1 MIFLLGDTH
10 GPTNFLK
17 KISELEKQYQPAEDD
32 YVIVLGD
39 FGLLFALQENL
50 FEHLALKAA
59 NEKPYKILFLDGNH
73 ENFSR
78 LLAESCDCNF
88 GGNIARQLTEYK
100 NIIWMQ
106 RGCCYQIDN
115 KKILTFGGGTSI
127 DKAYRIPDISWWEE
141 ENISDQDIENY
152 KNTIKKY
159 GKDYDYVLTHA
170 APVSFASCCVDP
182 YFKDSNSDKLEMLL
196 DDRLTFKKWYFG
208 HYHVDKEADTWQ
220 CLYENIVRL

>member
-1 MIFLLGDTH
+1 M
-10 GPTNFLK
+10 
-17 KISELEKQYQPAEDD
+17 
-32 YVIVLGD
+32 
-39 FGLLFALQENL
+39 FALQENL

-100 NIIWMQ
+100 NIIWLQ
-106 RGCCYQIDN
+106 RGHCYQIDN

-127 DKAYRIPDISWWEE
+127 DKAYRVPDISWREE
-141 ENISDQDIENY
+141 ENISDQDIDSY

-159 GKDYDYVLTHA
+159 GKNYDYILAHA
-170 APVSFASCCVDP
+170 APKSFASCCVVP
-182 YFKDSNSDKLEMLL
+182 YFEDSNSDKLEVLL

-220 CLYENIVRL
+220 CLYEDIVKI